1 MPKEYKSEQQ
11 LKGAETKARAKLLEE
26 KQLEKLE
33 EPVPQ
38 ESITQIAE
46 KLEADRAKVTPILDS
61 QEKFLNELIT
71 TRFHTQIACVLGVQI
86 KINDFQFVASNGVY
100 AKFPRR
106 IEARNA

>member
-1 MPKEYKSEQQ
+1 MLKEGKSEQQ

-61 QEKFLNELIT
+61 AREVFERADYNPFPHANCL
-71 TRFHTQIACVLGVQI
+71 CPGVQI
-86 KINDFQFVASNGVY
+86 KINDFQFVVSNGVY